1 MTMLDDSPTTCQGD
15 EYRTAMAASE
25 HPDENK
31 ANATITEFNGGKKD
45 LLFVTKLK
53 DRGLSVIDIAAV
65 IETLESVCPA
75 CFDSE
80 EPCHCWND
88 E

>member
-1 MTMLDDSPTTCQGD
+1 
-15 EYRTAMAASE
+15 MALTDCLGE
-25 HPDENK
+25 DK
-31 ANATITEFNGGKKD
+31 ANATITNFNGGHLKKKD

-65 IETLESVCPA
+65 IETIELVCPV